1 MNPHATV
8 FVPGGYAFDTTRKPA
23 PQTSTLPQVASTEE
37 ELCRVLKHLASEQV
51 VAIDCEGADLSKG
64 CWFLQQRQYGRL
76 DHGRICLLQIGTL
89 HGEAFAVD
97 ILELG
102 ERAFELGLRQLL
114 ESERPIKVVH
124 DFRQDTDALWHQYG
138 IQPRGLFDCQLC
150 DVLLRRL
157 AGHKTGYVQGS
168 AKLLSA
174 HGIVQGSVQGYGILT
189 QEQKQAIHD
198 RFSRDRHLWE
208 RRPLPEDMVEYA
220 LEDVK
225 PMLQLQRL
233 LLRQLVEYLG
243 EQSSEESPRSHSG
256 TNKRR
261 VPSLWLGKN
270 PAAMGVAIVQNDVVS
285 PVAKTAEDV
294 PSVSA
299 IANAVGVSN
308 NTAEDV
314 KAARSIKKVVRTLT
328 PLEREIESIEGLRKF
343 SQKPP
348 AEVSGR
354 VSVLTPTTASRARFH
369 EQLWQ
374 CFLDQTWPD
383 KELVVVETYTQNQQ
397 PSKVFTKLVK
407 AGEKRLKY
415 LAIEVDENGDFTVGA
430 KRNLT
435 VLMSSGQY
443 LVNFDDDDLYATV
456 YVERMVNEIRQRS
469 LVALTLS
476 AWHNFFESRDRCGYS
491 TPGCWEPEDH
501 EEYEGILYGYGF
513 SYVYLRALALS
524 FPYPNLAF
532 AEDAPFMLKL
542 REKMG
547 ASRVGLKEDVEGL
560 CLHIVHSTSST
571 PDPAVEAML
580 TEEELNGLVVSDSTA
595 CRLHLKRPWFRSLW
609 TSC

>member
-1 MNPHATV
+1 MV
-8 FVPGGYAFDTTRKPA
+8 GR
-23 PQTSTLPQVASTEE
+23 TSTEVF
-37 ELCRVLKHLASEQV
+37 CRE
-51 VAIDCEGADLSKG
+51 
-64 CWFLQQRQYGRL
+64 
-76 DHGRICLLQIGTL
+76 
-89 HGEAFAVD
+89 
-97 ILELG
+97 
-102 ERAFELGLRQLL
+102 
-114 ESERPIKVVH
+114 
-124 DFRQDTDALWHQYG
+124 
-138 IQPRGLFDCQLC
+138 
-150 DVLLRRL
+150 
-157 AGHKTGYVQGS
+157 S
-168 AKLLSA
+168 AKP
-174 HGIVQGSVQGYGILT
+174 
-189 QEQKQAIHD
+189 
-198 RFSRDRHLWE
+198 FRH
-208 RRPLPEDMVEYA
+208 
-220 LEDVK
+220 
-225 PMLQLQRL
+225 
-233 LLRQLVEYLG
+233 
-243 EQSSEESPRSHSG
+243 
-256 TNKRR
+256 KRR
-261 VPSLWLGKN
+261 VPPPWLGKN
-270 PAAMGVAIVQNDVVS
+270 PVAMGVANVQNDVVS
-285 PVAKTAEDV
+285 PVAKTADV
-294 PSVSA
+294 PASA
-299 IANAVGVSN
+299 IANTVGVSN
-308 NTAEDV
+308 NAAEDV
-314 KAARSIKKVVRTLT
+314 KAPRSIRKVVRTLT

-397 PSKVFTKLVK
+397 SSKVFTKLVK

-560 CLHIVHSTSST
+560 CLHIVHPTSST
-571 PDPAVEAML
+571 PDPAVETML
-580 TEEELNGLVVSDSTA
+580 TEEELNGLVVPDSTA
-595 CRLHLKRPWFRSLW
+595 CRLHLKRPWFQSLW
-609 TSC
+609 TSCWFTWHHLARFPFLHFLPN